1 MKLGILT
8 HALHNNYGGI
18 LQAYALRTIL
28 QKKGHDVEVIRRD
41 YTYRKYT
48 IFWNF
53 ARFIKN
59 VIRICTG
66 HKKYKYISQKQWNI
80 VSENTQY
87 FIKKY
92 INYNTSLIVTN
103 LALKAYATKSGFDGY
118 VVGSDQVWRPKY
130 VPCITNYFL
139 DFAENKKV
147 KRVAYAASFG
157 VDEWLFSKKITPTL
171 SSLIKK
177 FDAVSVREKSGV
189 DLCNRYLGVD
199 ALHVLDPTMLLEKED
214 YIDLIIAENEEVFEG
229 NLFCYILDNT
239 KKKDDVIDLIV
250 QSTNLVS
257 FTCMPKLNLSLENV
271 EQDIDAC
278 VFPSVTRWLKSF
290 MDANMIITDSFHGCV
305 FSIIFN
311 KPFWVIGNKS
321 RGMARFDSLLSV
333 FGLENRMLDI
343 NNIVDIDWSLP
354 IEWDRVNKIKK
365 EWQIKSN
372 KFLLEALK

>member
-1 MKLGILT
+1 M
-8 HALHNNYGGI
+8 
-18 LQAYALRTIL
+18 
-28 QKKGHDVEVIRRD
+28 
-41 YTYRKYT
+41 
-48 IFWNF
+48 
-53 ARFIKN
+53 
-59 VIRICTG
+59 
-66 HKKYKYISQKQWNI
+66 
-80 VSENTQY
+80 
-87 FIKKY
+87 
-92 INYNTSLIVTN
+92 
-103 LALKAYATKSGFDGY
+103 
-118 VVGSDQVWRPKY
+118 
-130 VPCITNYFL
+130 
-139 DFAENKKV
+139 
-147 KRVAYAASFG
+147 
-157 VDEWLFSKKITPTL
+157 DEWLFSKKITPTL